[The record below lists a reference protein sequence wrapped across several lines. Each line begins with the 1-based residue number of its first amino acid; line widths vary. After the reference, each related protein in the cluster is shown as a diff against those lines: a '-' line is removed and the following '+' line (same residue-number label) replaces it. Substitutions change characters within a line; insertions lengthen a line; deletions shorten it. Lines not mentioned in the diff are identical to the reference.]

1 MKLTVLGN
9 QGPYPQAGGACSSYL
24 VEQGEQVF
32 LLDCGSGAVE
42 ALQRLGKLPRVQ
54 AVVLSHLHFDHF
66 SDLLMLQYALA
77 GQGLP
82 MPLPVYAPAQPAS
95 VFSLLCQQP
104 TLQVTPLAPG
114 QAFSLGDLDL
124 DTCAG
129 IHPVPSLAYRWQAA
143 EGAFVYSGDT
153 NEAPALA
160 DFARGAAVLLC
171 DAGVMETAWTS
182 QSPHLSPLR
191 AARLA
196 QQAGVRRLLITHFG
210 PGQDPDAAV
219 LEARQVFSETY
230 ATKRLAIYDAN
241 GACTSA

>member
-24 VEQGEQVF
+24 VEQGEQAF

-42 ALQRLGKLPRVQ
+42 ALQRLGSLSRVQ
-54 AVVLSHLHFDHF
+54 AVVLSHLHFDHL

-82 MPLPVYAPAQPAS
+82 MPLPVFAPAQPAS
-95 VFSLLCQQP
+95 VFDLLCQQP

-114 QAFSLGDLDL
+114 QTFSLSSLDIA
-124 DTCAG
+124 TCAG
-129 IHPVPSLAYRWQAA
+129 VHPVPSLAYRWQTAA
-143 EGAFVYSGDT
+143 GAFIYSGDT

-160 DFARGAAVLLC
+160 EFAQGAAVLLC
-171 DAGVMETAWTS
+171 DAGVMETAWTP
-182 QSPHLSPLR
+182 QCPHLSPLR
-191 AARLA
+191 AGRLA
-196 QQAGVRRLLITHFG
+196 RQAGVRRLLLTHFG

-219 LEARQVFSETY
+219 REARQVFPETY
-230 ATKRLAIYDAN
+230 ATQRLATYDAN
-241 GACTSA
+241 GSCTSA